1 MVIVQQWKIKHLYSS
16 RHWMDDPELKLL
28 GCLVLRKCSI
38 VFFPHF
44 DFTLSAPLKG
54 GIPGLLE
61 NSTLEWTYAHFLTGN
76 YLLFPRLWAHI
87 LLFILQ
93 VNINNSTNFN
103 GLNLSI
109 ASNTILYEINGKW
122 MLSVMLEEQCLNIC
136 TSCFLREVND
146 ISQNNFSHLLFFFPC
161 LPHCFSHFRTINL
174 YKCKQWK
181 WGDHVGARCW
191 NLCITGTSKVMFS
204 SESYKLWKWSLKRTN
219 HLPFRMNFLIEN
231 ID

>member
-28 GCLVLRKCSI
+28 GCLVLRRCSI

-44 DFTLSAPLKG
+44 DFSLSAPLKG

-61 NSTLEWTYAHFLTGN
+61 NSTLEWAYAHFLTGN

-93 VNINNSTNFN
+93 VNINISTNFN
-103 GLNLSI
+103 GLSLSI

-122 MLSVMLEEQCLNIC
+122 MISVMLEEQCLSIC

-146 ISQNNFSHLLFFFPC
+146 ISQNNFSHLLFFFPAF
-161 LPHCFSHFRTINL
+161 LL
-174 YKCKQWK
+174 
-181 WGDHVGARCW
+181 V
-191 NLCITGTSKVMFS
+191 
-204 SESYKLWKWSLKRTN
+204 
-219 HLPFRMNFLIEN
+219 FLISEPSICTNVNNGNEETMWELAVETFALRGPARWGFPVKATNYEN
-231 ID
+231 DHWKGQIICLLEWTF